1 MRACAY
7 RLYIF
12 PAQAP
17 VHVLEAFH
25 AGKTINKAAILL
37 VVTVAEHIGDDAIL
51 ARYCTPNHADVREH
65 NLKNFNI
72 SSISE
77 SISQYA
83 ASLYHVVAL
92 QLGVPVCACR
102 YMLLLHMC
110 PKGFDVL
117 HYLEGCACK
126 RMQLHSSLRKA
137 ATPTMGKCWP
147 SFWPTYL
154 LTALNSARV
163 DLDSNGDAIEPY
175 QIMNCRIE

>member
-83 ASLYHVVAL
+83 ASLYNSVYLYAHAGICCCCTCVLRVSMYCITLKDVHANACSCTAPCARR
-92 QLGVPVCACR
+92 QRQRWGSAGPVSGQ
-102 YMLLLHMC
+102 HI
-110 PKGFDVL
+110 F
-117 HYLEGCACK
+117 
-126 RMQLHSSLRKA
+126 
-137 ATPTMGKCWP
+137 
-147 SFWPTYL
+147 
-154 LTALNSARV
+154 
-163 DLDSNGDAIEPY
+163 
-175 QIMNCRIE
+175 

>member
-83 ASLYHVVAL
+83 ASLYNSVYLYAHAGICCCCTCVLRVSMCMQTHAAAQLLAQGGNANDGEVLAQFLANTSFDGIEQRACGSGQQRRCHRAL
-92 QLGVPVCACR
+92 PDHELQ
-102 YMLLLHMC
+102 
-110 PKGFDVL
+110 D
-117 HYLEGCACK
+117 
-126 RMQLHSSLRKA
+126 
-137 ATPTMGKCWP
+137 
-147 SFWPTYL
+147 
-154 LTALNSARV
+154 
-163 DLDSNGDAIEPY
+163 
-175 QIMNCRIE
+175 